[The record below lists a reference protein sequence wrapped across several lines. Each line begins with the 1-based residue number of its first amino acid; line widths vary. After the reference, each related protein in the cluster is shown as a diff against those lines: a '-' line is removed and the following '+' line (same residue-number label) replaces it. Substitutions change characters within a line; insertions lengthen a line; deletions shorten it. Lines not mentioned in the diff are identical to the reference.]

1 MPAIFLPSDP
11 TTNPTPQYLAQ
22 SEASAILIF
31 TGVVGCLAL
40 IAVCLRLY
48 VRQFMLHFVGPDDI
62 VMAFAMLSGIG
73 VYICF
78 IGQSS
83 CGLGRHLAAL
93 SIDEIEVFTH
103 WQFAQYIVSIF
114 GDSLCKISIC
124 LLLIRLVKH
133 RKFVYTL
140 WALLSSYAPSSALIH
155 H

>member
-1 MPAIFLPSDP
+1 
-11 TTNPTPQYLAQ
+11 
-22 SEASAILIF
+22 
-31 TGVVGCLAL
+31 
-40 IAVCLRLY
+40 
-48 VRQFMLHFVGPDDI
+48 MLHFVGPDDI